1 VPFLNRAVAWAHC
14 CRHRALGE
22 WDRSDGKTRFTRD
35 ETTSKPFARSESI
48 GSGAKRGNR
57 HREGRGESAAGVCF
71 SAVTL
76 ISVHRQVSTRAALLL
91 IGAVAGFLL
100 ASCSRGPALP
110 AGDSR
115 LNVLVITLDT
125 IRADRLGAY
134 GNQQIETP
142 FVDGLA
148 GRGVLFEMCAA
159 PAPLTLPS
167 HTSIFT
173 GTYPVY
179 HGVRDNGDFVVPAG
193 LTTMAELFREKGY
206 RTGAFVGAFVLSAR
220 WGLNR
225 GFDTYTEPTG
235 AAAAEILSMGDVR
248 RRGGAVVDD
257 ALAWLRQPSSS
268 PFFAWIHLYDP
279 HLPYDPV
286 SPFRERYPDEPYLA
300 EVAYSDAQLARVG
313 AFLESA
319 GLTKRTMV
327 IFAGDHGE
335 GLGDHDEMDHGL
347 FVYRTTVQVPLIIAH
362 PALRSGGIR
371 RPEVVSLVDILPTVA
386 DATGIRRPAET
397 QGESLWPLLGGVGA
411 FRERPVYT
419 ETYYPRLHF
428 GWSALT
434 SLLER
439 HLQFIDSSEPELYDL
454 VRDPGQKENLLETK
468 PELLAEMKRRLDE
481 VEASLGRN
489 AKAASRAPDPET
501 IAKLRSLGYLAGAG
515 GLDWRRGESLPSP
528 RRKVAIYN
536 LLIHAQDAVGAGDEP
551 LAEQRIREVIGA
563 DPGVIDAW
571 TMLGTL
577 CHRQGRAGDAVAAL
591 EEALRRRPE
600 DPLVSSALATA
611 LLSAGRPE
619 EAQRTL
625 EAAQRI
631 QPGDPRIYFLLGM
644 VAEQEGR
651 DEDAPALYRK
661 ALALNPRSA
670 PAHVQL
676 GAIALRHG
684 DVAAAE
690 RELAAA
696 LELDPRVAS
705 ARFWRG
711 QILEHEGRLEE
722 AAAAYNEELAVSPRD
737 LRTAYAL
744 AEAYGRLGRPAE
756 QETALLDA
764 IDANPAAPT
773 PYLTLAKLYLD
784 RGKRFQQAVGLV
796 EEALKRKPVG
806 PQLALANFL
815 LADLYNRLGDDGR
828 SREYARRGAAV
839 AKGNQR
845 EGKQGEAKPR
855 SAP

>member
-1 VPFLNRAVAWAHC
+1 M
-14 CRHRALGE
+14 LGPE
-22 WDRSDGKTRFTRD
+22 TLFTRD
-35 ETTSKPFARSESI
+35 ESTRKPFERSRSGSSSARCDN
-48 GSGAKRGNR
+48 GQDDACGKVG
-57 HREGRGESAAGVCF
+57 AGVCF
-71 SAVTL
+71 SAVTRT
-76 ISVHRQVSTRAALLL
+76 SAQHPVSAQVALLL
-91 IGAVAGFLL
+91 VGAAAGFIL
-100 ASCSRGPALP
+100 ASCTRGPALP
-110 AGDSR
+110 AGDGR

-134 GNQQIETP
+134 GNQRIETP

-148 GRGVLFEMCAA
+148 ARGVLFEMCAA

-235 AAAAEILSMGDVR
+235 ASAAEILSMGDVR

-257 ALAWLRQPSSS
+257 ALAWLHQPSSS

-286 SPFRERYPDEPYLA
+286 SPFHERYPDEPYLA
-300 EVAYSDAQLARVG
+300 EVAYSDAQLTRVG
-313 AFLESA
+313 AYLESA
-319 GLTKRTMV
+319 GLTGRTMV

-335 GLGDHDEMDHGL
+335 GLGDHDEIDHGL
-347 FVYRTTVQVPLIIAH
+347 FVYQTTVQVPLVVTH

-386 DATGIRRPAET
+386 DATGIRRPAEV
-397 QGESLWPLLGGVGA
+397 QGESLWPLLGGAGT

-428 GWSALT
+428 GWSTLT

-439 HLQFIDSSEPELYDL
+439 HLQFINSSEPELYDL
-454 VRDPGQKENLLETK
+454 ARDPGQKENLLEAK
-468 PELLAEMKRRLDE
+468 PERLAEMKRRLDE
-481 VEASLGRN
+481 LEASLGRN
-489 AKAASRAPDPET
+489 AKTANRAPDAET

-528 RRKVAIYN
+528 RRKLPIYN
-536 LLIHAQDAVGAGDEP
+536 LLIQAQDAVAIRDET
-551 LAEQRIREVIGA
+551 LAEQRILEVIGK

-577 CHRQGRAGDAVAAL
+577 YHRQGRAGNAVAAL
-591 EEALRRRPE
+591 EEALRRRPD
-600 DPLVSSALATA
+600 DPLVSAALATA
-611 LLSAGRPE
+611 LLSAGRAD

-631 QPGDPRIYFLLGM
+631 QPEDPRIYYLLGM

-661 ALALNPRSA
+661 TLALNPRSA

-676 GAIALRHG
+676 GALALRRD
-684 DVAAAE
+684 DVATAE
-690 RELAAA
+690 RELTAA
-696 LELDPRVAS
+696 LALDPRVAS

-711 QILEHEGRLEE
+711 QILVHEGRVEE
-722 AAAAYNEELAVSPRD
+722 AVAAYNEELAITPRD
-737 LRTAYAL
+737 LRAAYAL
-744 AEAYGRLGRPAE
+744 AEAYARLGRPAE
-756 QETALLDA
+756 QEQALRSA

-784 RGKRFQQAVGLV
+784 RGERFHEAVGLV

-806 PQLALANFL
+806 PQLALADFL
-815 LADLYNRLGDDGR
+815 LADLYNRLGDQAR
-828 SREYARRGAAV
+828 SREYARRGAEA
-839 AKGNQR
+839 AKVGDRNER
-845 EGKQGEAKPR
+845 
-855 SAP
+855 

>member
-1 VPFLNRAVAWAHC
+1 VTRTPVQRPQIAWTAV
-14 CRHRALGE
+14 LVV
-22 WDRSDGKTRFTRD
+22 
-35 ETTSKPFARSESI
+35 
-48 GSGAKRGNR
+48 GA
-57 HREGRGESAAGVCF
+57 
-71 SAVTL
+71 SAVL
-76 ISVHRQVSTRAALLL
+76 SLVSC
-91 IGAVAGFLL
+91 IGG
-100 ASCSRGPALP
+100 SKLP
-110 AGDSR
+110 GGDSH
-115 LNVLVITLDT
+115 LNVLIITLDT

-134 GNQQIETP
+134 GNQRIETP

-148 GRGVLFEMCAA
+148 RRGVLFEMCAA

-193 LTTMAELFREKGY
+193 LTTMAQLFQEKGY

-235 AAAAEILSMGDVR
+235 ASAAEILSMGDVQR
-248 RRGGAVVDD
+248 HGSAVVDD
-257 ALAWLRQPSSS
+257 ALEWLRQPSSS

-286 SPFRERYPDEPYLA
+286 SPFRERYQDEPYLA
-300 EVAYSDAQLARVG
+300 EVAYSDAQLARIDG
-313 AFLESA
+313 YLASA
-319 GLTKRTMV
+319 GLTNRTMV

-335 GLGDHDEMDHGL
+335 GLGDHDEIDHGL
-347 FVYRTTVQVPLIIAH
+347 LVYQTTVRVPLIFAH

-371 RPEVVSLVDILPTVA
+371 RPEVVSLVDLLPTVA
-386 DATGIRRPAET
+386 DATGIRRPAEV
-397 QGESLWPLLGGVGA
+397 QGESLWPLLGGVGT

-454 VRDPGQKENLLETK
+454 ARDPGQKEDLLAAK
-468 PELLAEMKRRLDE
+468 PERLAEMKRRLEE
-481 VEASLGRN
+481 VEVSLGRN
-489 AKAASRAPDPET
+489 AKTANRAPDPET

-515 GLDWRRGESLPSP
+515 GLDWQKGETLPSP
-528 RRKVAIYN
+528 RRKIPIYN
-536 LLIHAQDAVGAGDEP
+536 MLIHAQDTVAGGDET
-551 LAEQRIREVIGA
+551 LAEQRIREVIEA
-563 DPGVIDAW
+563 DPGIIDAW

-591 EEALRRRPE
+591 EEALRRRPD
-600 DPLVSSALATA
+600 DPLVSAALATA

-631 QPGDPRIYFLLGM
+631 QPEDPRLYFLLGM

-651 DEDAPALYRK
+651 DEDAAALYRK
-661 ALALNPRSA
+661 TLALNPRSA

-676 GAIALRHG
+676 SALALRSG
-684 DVAAAE
+684 NVATAE
-690 RELAAA
+690 RELDAA
-696 LELDPRVAS
+696 LGLDPRVAS

-711 QILEHEGRLEE
+711 QILEHEGRVEK
-722 AAAAYNEELAVSPRD
+722 AVAAYNEELAAAPRD

-744 AEAYGRLGRPAE
+744 AEAYARLGRPAD
-756 QETALLDA
+756 QEKTLQDA

-784 RGKRFQQAVGLV
+784 RGERFQQAVGLV

-815 LADLYNRLGDDGR
+815 LADLYNRLGDQGR
-828 SREYARRGAAV
+828 SREYARRGAEI
-839 AKGNQR
+839 AKAATPRTGR
-845 EGKQGEAKPR
+845 GKPR
-855 SAP
+855 PPSTP